1 VVLYGSRAK
10 GNYRPCSDIELTVF
24 GELDL
29 SCLYKIEVEI
39 DDLLLRYKMDIF
51 LHHQIINPDLLEHI
65 NRIGFDFYS
74 PVLK

>member
-1 VVLYGSRAK
+1 
-10 GNYRPCSDIELTVF
+10 
-24 GELDL
+24 
-29 SCLYKIEVEI
+29 
-39 DDLLLRYKMDIF
+39 MDIF